1 MSIDVTTEKRFEAD
15 IEEFFLSPVGGYTH
29 NQDTYDSQLGVY
41 KDTLLRFIQRTQPK
55 EWKRFLLQNKVDPER
70 KFCLAFNNACDMDGL
85 ISVLRHGFK
94 HRGIPFKV
102 CYFKPESGLNQT
114 AEALYEKNEITCNR
128 QWFYSSDTHNSVD
141 MVLSVNGIPVF
152 ALELKNQYTG
162 QNVDNA
168 KRQWMYDR
176 DPREICFQFNKRI
189 LGYFCIDQLEVW
201 MTTRLEG
208 KNTYFLPFN
217 QGSNGAGN
225 DGGKGNPANSD
236 GYPTSYFWEYVFQK
250 DSMMDIIQKFIH
262 LQVKEEKKQ
271 MPDGSEQVT
280 KKKRL
285 IFPRYHQLDVVR
297 KLIADV
303 KKEGAGRNYL
313 IQHSAGSGKSNSI
326 AWTAYR
332 LASLHDS
339 NDESIFS
346 SVVVVT
352 DRTVLDEQLQETIS
366 GFDHT
371 IGAVETID
379 DKKNS
384 KDLRDAI
391 NNGARIIVTTLQKF
405 PVIYQEV
412 DKIAGRNFAIIVDEA
427 HSSQTGSSAMKLKAA
442 LADTEAALRE
452 YAEIEGKAEDEIDR
466 NDKLVQEML
475 THGKHPNLSF
485 FAFTATPKPATLE
498 MFGSQWTDGSFHP
511 FHIYS
516 MRQAIEEGFILD
528 VLQNYMTYS
537 TCFKIAKDT
546 PENPELPESRATK
559 IIKKYEKLHPYNIS
573 QKSQIIVETFR
584 ETTKQKIG
592 GKGKMMV
599 VTDSR
604 LAAVR
609 YFHEIKRY
617 IREQHYVDMD
627 ILAAFSGTVQDGD
640 EEYTEAGLNVRKDG
654 SHISESQTKEE
665 FHDNFNVLVVAEKYQ
680 TGFDEPLLHTMI
692 VDKKLKNVK
701 AVQTLSRLNRTCPGK
716 VDTFVLDFANK
727 KEDILEAFQPFYQET
742 SLEQEVNVD
751 LIYQTEKEL
760 LDYAIYN
767 ENDIRAFTDIWN
779 HPGKQDA
786 TAMGKM
792 TSVLKPVADRYNL
805 KNPEERYQFRRQVR
819 KLLRWYGYI
828 TQVVR
833 MFDTDMHKEYLFLS
847 YLIGLLPEE
856 KEEPIDLEGKL
867 KLEYYKLQKTF
878 EGAIKLEKVDGQYVP
893 SKKQGAQ
900 GIRQKSTLDEI
911 LDKINEKYKGQFT
924 DGDRVMLGA
933 LHDKLIADDKL
944 ASSARTS
951 DPRIFTESIFPSA
964 FGNAAMESYM
974 EAQDSYGSLFEDKS
988 KYDAVMSALAGVIYR
1003 EMRSKKTVDYR
1014 KIERDIEN
1022 INLIYECGHEKFCLP
1037 FSEAK
1042 LNEDN
1047 KKYLQRYLDV
1057 TKSQMFFA
1065 RGILFVEGIS
1075 EAILIPEMAKA
1086 LDRPL
1091 EKYAVE
1097 LVNVDSVAFKPFVN
1111 LFSSEQVKTCFK
1123 KVSIITDDDRCSKK
1137 NEKDYISK
1145 DFDYDNVSSEIVAN
1159 LENGQPS
1166 DRYKELETLCS
1177 GTEINI
1183 FSAYKTLEYALCCSE
1198 NNIYH
1203 MVEGCI

>member
-1 MSIDVTTEKRFEAD
+1 
-15 IEEFFLSPVGGYTH
+15 
-29 NQDTYDSQLGVY
+29 
-41 KDTLLRFIQRTQPK
+41 
-55 EWKRFLLQNKVDPER
+55 
-70 KFCLAFNNACDMDGL
+70 MDGL

-225 DGGKGNPANSD
+225 DGGKGNPANPD

-339 NDESIFS
+339 NDESVFS

-371 IGAVETID
+371 IGSVEAID

-412 DKIAGRNFAIIVDEA
+412 DKVAGRNFAIIVDEA

-617 IREQHYVDMD
+617 IREQHYADMD

-640 EEYTEAGLNVRKDG
+640 EEYTEARLNVRKDG

-819 KLLRWYGYI
+819 KLLRWYSYI

-1014 KIERDIEN
+1014 KIERDEQAQMVA
-1022 INLIYECGHEKFCLP
+1022 EEP
-1037 FSEAK
+1037 V
-1042 LNEDN
+1042 
-1047 KKYLQRYLDV
+1047 KYG
-1057 TKSQMFFA
+1057 K
-1065 RGILFVEGIS
+1065 
-1075 EAILIPEMAKA
+1075 
-1086 LDRPL
+1086 
-1091 EKYAVE
+1091 
-1097 LVNVDSVAFKPFVN
+1097 
-1111 LFSSEQVKTCFK
+1111 
-1123 KVSIITDDDRCSKK
+1123 
-1137 NEKDYISK
+1137 
-1145 DFDYDNVSSEIVAN
+1145 
-1159 LENGQPS
+1159 
-1166 DRYKELETLCS
+1166 
-1177 GTEINI
+1177 
-1183 FSAYKTLEYALCCSE
+1183 
-1198 NNIYH
+1198 
-1203 MVEGCI
+1203 